1 MMGHRFPF
9 PCLPTG
15 WYAIALSQELKPG
28 QILSRRY
35 FERDL
40 IAYRLESGEVRV
52 ADAFCPHMGANLGR
66 VGCVEGDRV
75 RCRFHGFVYGPD
87 GQCVETPYGG
97 PPPRGARLGGWPVE
111 EKSGLVLVWY
121 DAAGRAPFWDVPALE
136 LEGWTNLRFRR
147 FTIPTHPQ
155 ETTENS
161 VDFGHFTQIHGFTD
175 GQITEAVKVEGE
187 LLTTSY
193 RAMRGIPTP
202 NHSWM
207 QLPVDYDVIV
217 RGLGYS
223 QVNVRIDPLRIR
235 FRTFVLPI
243 PIDDENLD
251 LTLAVAS
258 PFDLGPHA
266 RLISRIMVGII
277 GREIEQDLDVW
288 TYKTYLHAPK
298 LAKGDGPVGDYRRY
312 VKQFYPLDADG
323 NEVSDPQS
331 PVPIRKQASLA

>member
-1 MMGHRFPF
+1 MSGRFPF

-15 WYAIALSQELKPG
+15 WYAIALSQEVKPG

-35 FERDL
+35 FDQEL
-40 IAYRLESGEVRV
+40 ILYRLASGKVQV
-52 ADAFCPHMGANLGR
+52 SDAFCPHMGANLGR
-66 VGCVEGDRV
+66 VGFVEGDQI
-75 RCRFHGFVYGPD
+75 RCGFHGFVYEEG
-87 GQCVETPYGG
+87 GRCVATSYGG
-97 PPPRGARLGGWPVE
+97 PPPPRARLTHWPVQ
-111 EKSGLVLVWY
+111 EKSGLVLVWF
-121 DAAGRAPFWDVPALE
+121 DAAGRAPFWEVPALE
-136 LEGWTNLRFRR
+136 TEGWTPLRFRR
-147 FTIPTHPQ
+147 FNIPTHPQ

-175 GQITEAVKVEGE
+175 GHITEAVKIEAE

-193 RAMRGIPTP
+193 QAMRGIPTP

-207 QLPVDYDVIV
+207 KLPVDYDVIV

-243 PIDDENLD
+243 PITDEHLD
-251 LTLAVAS
+251 LVLAVSA

-288 TYKTYLHAPK
+288 TYKKYLKAPM

-312 VKQFYPLDADG
+312 VRQFYPLDEQG
-323 NEVSDPQS
+323 NEVTDPQAPTPLRRQS
-331 PVPIRKQASLA
+331 RAR